1 MAKRSASVAFEE
13 DIEKEKPLPQNQGKK
28 HSLDSDEEDSGA
40 EEEKNNVL
48 KADDIEGEEDG
59 IGGMEGEITITP
71 FNMKEE
77 LEEGHF
83 DTQGHYHWK
92 KEKEIRDGWLDNID
106 WVKVKGRPEDKYKVH
121 KDDENRGLGDESSS
135 DDEQPEEKFDLIENY
150 KEILQY
156 MKPKE
161 TIARTLQRLG
171 ANSKVSSAERWK
183 RKKAGIIDEGSKTV
197 TRITE
202 LANQILTKMGNMDI
216 YQESYDKIAGI
227 ISKNQNK
234 KENADLDMYADD
246 FDQKEKQTLD
256 KSKSNDQS
264 NEGNQDSDNEDK
276 EVKWEFKWSQDNS
289 AEISGPHTT
298 MQMHKWLTEGHFK
311 TGVWVRKHGED
322 SQFYS
327 SNRIDFELYM

>member
-1 MAKRSASVAFEE
+1 MAKRSASTAFESQE
-13 DIEKEKPLPQNQGKK
+13 VVGKKEGKK

-40 EEEKNNVL
+40 EEEKKNVL
-48 KADDIEGEEDG
+48 NADEIEGEEDG
-59 IGGMEGEITITP
+59 DAGIEGEITITP

-121 KDDENRGLGDESSS
+121 KDDNKGLGDESSS
-135 DDEQPEEKFDLIENY
+135 DEEEPEEKFDLIEFY
-150 KEILQY
+150 KEILQH

-161 TIARTLQRLG
+161 TIAKSLQRLG
-171 ANSKVSSAERWK
+171 AASKISSAERWK
-183 RKKAGIIDEGSKTV
+183 RKKAGIVDEGSKVV
-197 TRITE
+197 TRVTE
-202 LANQILTKMGNMDI
+202 LANKILTKLGNMDI
-216 YQESYDKIAGI
+216 YQETYEKIKSI
-227 ISKNQNK
+227 IAKSNKNKND
-234 KENADLDMYADD
+234 ADLDMYADD
-246 FDQKEKQTLD
+246 FDQKEKKNL
-256 KSKSNDQS
+256 SNQ
-264 NEGNQDSDNEDK
+264 NETSTSQNENEDQDTNK
-276 EVKWEFKWSQDNS
+276 VSWEFKWSQDNN
-289 AEISGPHTT
+289 AEVIGPHSTEQ
-298 MQMHKWLTEGHFK
+298 MQKWASEGYFK